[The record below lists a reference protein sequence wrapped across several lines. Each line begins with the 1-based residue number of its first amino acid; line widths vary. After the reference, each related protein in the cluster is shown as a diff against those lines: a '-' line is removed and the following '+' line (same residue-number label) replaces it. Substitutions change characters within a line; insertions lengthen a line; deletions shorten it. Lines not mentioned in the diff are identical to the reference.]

1 MNYRLGM
8 KKIIILMGPPGSG
21 KGTQAKK
28 IAAAYG
34 YGHISTGDLLRSLQ
48 KNPTIAPDELPALEE
63 MKAGRLVPDWLIYR
77 LAFRAIDENLATGK
91 GVVLDGAIRNV
102 AQAESY
108 DAFFTEKNCLAEVQA
123 IEIALPD
130 AESFDRLAKR
140 RICSVCGEIIAF
152 ADIAP
157 TTCFKCGGAL
167 LARPDDAPEVVK
179 KRITEQGNAA
189 IEPLRV
195 YYNASGRLA
204 TIDGRQ
210 PIAAVETE
218 LNQVL
223 TVQAN

>member
-1 MNYRLGM
+1 
-8 KKIIILMGPPGSG
+8 MGPPGSG

-28 IAAAYG
+28 IAATHG

-48 KNPTIAPDELPALEE
+48 KSPTIAQDELQALEE

-77 LAFRAIDENLATGK
+77 LAFRAIDQNLVAGK

-102 AQAESY
+102 AQAENY
-108 DAFFTEKNCLAEVQA
+108 DAFFAEKKCAAEVQA

-130 AESFDRLAKR
+130 AESFNRLAKR
-140 RICSVCGEIIAF
+140 RICSACGEIIAF
-152 ADIAP
+152 SDVAP

-179 KRITEQGNAA
+179 KRITEQGNSA

-195 YYNASGRLA
+195 YYNATGRLV

-210 PIAAVETE
+210 PIAAVEKE

-223 TVQAN
+223 TVESN